1 MVVAKF
7 IIPPSIAT
15 GVYYD
20 QRHVDLNAESMLALQ
35 QLQRDLGKTI
45 VMVTH
50 DPKAAS
56 RAGRLIH
63 LEKGVLVPDDEMPRQ
78 AGH

>member
-1 MVVAKF
+1 MPEEF
-7 IIPPSIAT
+7 LDGELILLI
-15 GVYYD
+15 D
-20 QRHVDLNAESMLALQ
+20 
-35 QLQRDLGKTI
+35 
-45 VMVTH
+45 
-50 DPKAAS
+50 AAS